1 MSEKAYTQIAQF
13 MTSPFDLKLFG
24 KTEALQKKID
34 DLEDW
39 VYCVYYLVPSN
50 NFQILC
56 LTIIVIVLLQ
66 MSIYLYITDYR
77 GLKVG
82 WSG

>member
-1 MSEKAYTQIAQF
+1 MN
-13 MTSPFDLKLFG
+13 SPLDLNLFG

-34 DLEDW
+34 NLEDW
-39 VYCVYYLVPSN
+39 VLCVFYLVPSN
-50 NFQILC
+50 NWQILC

-77 GLKVG
+77 GLEVG
-82 WSG
+82 